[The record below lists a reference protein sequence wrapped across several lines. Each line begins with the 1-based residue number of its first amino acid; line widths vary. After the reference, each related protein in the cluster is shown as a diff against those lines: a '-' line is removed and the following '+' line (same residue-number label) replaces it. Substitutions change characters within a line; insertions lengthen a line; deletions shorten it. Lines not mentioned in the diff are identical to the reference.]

1 MSKYELTTEGRT
13 KLKKVWTVT
22 ILGAYAAI
30 IGIFAYNLLY
40 RSGEIRDI
48 SIFAIITILL
58 ITGFFY
64 GRRKYFSGV
73 DSTKLMVDDDK
84 ITLHGLNQPDVAI
97 AFDNISQVK
106 AARKGI
112 YLINKFPSKKSL
124 FVMDKFEGFDE
135 IKKLIADRMKEFSM
149 LTAS

>member
-13 KLKKVWTVT
+13 KLKKVWTIT

-30 IGIFAYNLLY
+30 VCIFAYNLLY
-40 RSGEIRDI
+40 RSGQITDV
-48 SIFAIITILL
+48 SIFAIIIILL
-58 ITGFFY
+58 VTGFFY

-97 AFDNISQVK
+97 AFENISQVK
-106 AARKGI
+106 PAKRGI

-124 FVMDKFEGFDE
+124 FVMNKFEGFAE
-135 IKKLIADRMKEFSM
+135 LEKLIADRMKEYSM
-149 LTAS
+149 LTAN